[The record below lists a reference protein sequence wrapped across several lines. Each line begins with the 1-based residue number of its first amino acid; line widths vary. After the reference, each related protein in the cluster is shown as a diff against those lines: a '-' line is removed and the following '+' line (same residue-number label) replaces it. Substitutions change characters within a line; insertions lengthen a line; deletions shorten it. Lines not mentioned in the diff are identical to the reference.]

1 MVPEDPEV
9 RVRGDDAGLEDLLA
23 DDAAEGVDGGP
34 DVQYTTVQY
43 SLVQYSTLQYRCTI
57 DGGPDV
63 GLHQPR
69 VAGPGLEQ
77 QLSAP
82 RPRSFEVNKRL
93 ENLFLMDEG
102 IEDLQP

>member
-34 DVQYTTVQY
+34 DVQY
-43 SLVQYSTLQYRCTI
+43 STLQYSIVHYSTDYRCTT

-77 QLSAP
+77 QLSAT
-82 RPRSFEVNKRL
+82 RPRRFEVNKCL
-93 ENLFLMDEG
+93 EN
-102 IEDLQP
+102 

>member
-43 SLVQYSTLQYRCTI
+43 S
-57 DGGPDV
+57 
-63 GLHQPR
+63 
-69 VAGPGLEQ
+69 
-77 QLSAP
+77 
-82 RPRSFEVNKRL
+82 
-93 ENLFLMDEG
+93 
-102 IEDLQP
+102 